1 MLMLSF
7 SMSEEIKSDSTSA
20 TSTPTQEA
28 TSPVSEGSSSQNL
41 LFGVPMD
48 VVVRGGTTS
57 YAHDQLM
64 AKQRA
69 EDEARREEADEDKRL
84 AARGDR
90 PGDVAKMHTMNLGTP
105 SQSPVVLLTF
115 VSPKGEVKMD
125 KSKPMQML
133 ADVFVGEN
141 MDDPTDLTLNMVCPY
156 CVERGTPQGRAQ
168 FKVRQSHR
176 PWHLDVKSQ
185 GEFFRFEGGVYRS
198 AGTIM
203 DSSRLKCPNCNWT
216 FRIDKNN
223 VREDV

>member
-1 MLMLSF
+1 M
-7 SMSEEIKSDSTSA
+7 
-20 TSTPTQEA
+20 
-28 TSPVSEGSSSQNL
+28 

-64 AKQRA
+64 ARQRF
-69 EDEARREEADEDKRL
+69 EDEARRAESDEDKRL
-84 AARGDR
+84 AARQAT
-90 PGDVAKMHTMNLGTP
+90 PGDVAKMHSMNFGTP
-105 SQSPVVLLTF
+105 TTSPVVLLTF

-141 MDDPTDLTLNMVCPY
+141 MDDPGDLTLNMVCPY

-176 PWHLDVKSQ
+176 PWHLDVRTQ
-185 GEFFRFEGGVYRS
+185 GEFFRFEGQVHRS

-203 DSSRLKCPNCNWT
+203 DSAVLKCPNCNWT
-216 FRIDKNN
+216 FRVDKNN
-223 VREDV
+223 IREDV